1 MSAVIRHILVPL
13 DGSRLAESV
22 LPAAAAMA
30 DGFGAQVTLLHII
43 EERAPETVHGQ
54 PHLTEA
60 DQAQAY
66 LEEVARRPVFR
77 DRTVELHVHR
87 SKEGDVAESLM
98 AHAREMGADLVVLS
112 THGRSGLRGLLFG
125 SIALRALQRGTTPI
139 LLVNP
144 TPEGEAPAF
153 APRKILVP
161 LDGMPAHEQA
171 LPVASQLARAWHA
184 ALHLV
189 IVVPT
194 AQTLSGPE
202 AATGVFMP
210 LAKRALLDLA
220 EREGDEY
227 LRKLAGGLIEE
238 GEPTTSQVSRGE
250 PAASVIEAAEQVGAD
265 LVVMA
270 THAKGALDGFWSG
283 SLTPKIMERLGRPLL
298 LVRAEG
304 EEASR

>member
-1 MSAVIRHILVPL
+1 MSGVIRHILVPL
-13 DGSRLAESV
+13 DGSKLAESV

-54 PHLTEA
+54 PHLTDA

-66 LEEVARRPVFR
+66 LEEVARGPVFR
-77 DRTVELHVHR
+77 DRSVELHVHR
-87 SKEGDVAESLM
+87 SKEGDVADSLM
-98 AHAREMGADLVVLS
+98 AHARELGADLVVLS
-112 THGRSGLRGLLFG
+112 THGRSGLRELLFG

-144 TPEGEAPAF
+144 TPDGGAPAF

-161 LDGMPAHEQA
+161 LDGTPAHEPA
-171 LPVASQLARAWHA
+171 LPIASRLASAWHA

-189 IVVPT
+189 LVVPT
-194 AQTLSGPE
+194 AQTLFGHE
-202 AATGVFMP
+202 AATSVFMP
-210 LAKRALLDLA
+210 MAKRALLDLA
-220 EREGDEY
+220 EQGGDEY
-227 LRKLAGGLIEE
+227 LRKVASGLIAE
-238 GEPTTSQVSRGE
+238 GLPTTNQVSRGE
-250 PAASVIEAAEQVGAD
+250 PVASVIETAAQVGAD

-270 THAKGALDGFWSG
+270 THAKGPMDGFWSG
-283 SLTPKIMERLGRPLL
+283 SLTPKLMERLGRPLL